1 MSYSHLNIDQRN
13 YLYQLQQ
20 TRTLSQSE
28 LGKLI
33 GCSQSTISRELKRNK
48 NSEGLYLPDTAQR
61 LSEKKRK
68 ESKREFSNIT
78 EETIQMIKNGLKDR
92 YSPEQIAGR
101 LKREKKK
108 SVSHETIYKMIYK
121 NHKECGEYQKY
132 LRQGKKKR
140 KKRKAKNTCKIGIP
154 NRVGIE
160 DRPKIAEEK
169 KEIGHWESDT
179 MIGGNHSG
187 VLVTHVD
194 KASKFLV
201 AALGKDK
208 SMKELNEVTIKLFKD
223 IDKEKRKTFTCDN
236 GKEFSGHE
244 ELSQVLSADFY
255 FANPYCSWERGLNE
269 HTNGL
274 LRQFFPKGTNF
285 KIVKPEEV
293 EKAVNLINNRPR
305 KSLDYQ
311 TPYEVVYNISSD
323 IMHFMI
329 E

>member
-1 MSYSHLNIDQRN
+1 MSYSHLNIDQR
-13 YLYQLQQ
+13 YLLYQLQQ
-20 TRTLSQSE
+20 KQKLSQSE

-33 GCSQSTISRELKRNK
+33 GCSQSTISRELRRNK
-48 NSEGLYLPDTAQR
+48 NLDNLYLPDTAQQ
-61 LSEKKRK
+61 LSDKRRQ

-78 EETIQMIKNGLKDR
+78 EETIQAVKNGLKKR
-92 YSPEQIAGR
+92 YSPEQIVGR

-121 NHKECGEYQKY
+121 NHQECGEYQKY
-132 LRQGKKKR
+132 LRQGKKRR
-140 KKRKAKNTCKIGIP
+140 KKRKSQNAFSTGIP

-160 DRPKIAEEK
+160 NRPKIAEEK

-208 SMKELNEVTIKLFKD
+208 SMKELNKVTIKLFNA
-223 IDKEKRKTFTCDN
+223 IDKEKIKTFTCDN

-244 ELSQVLSADFY
+244 ELSKVLLAPFY

-293 EKAVNLINNRPR
+293 KKAVDLINNRPR

-311 TPYEVVYNISSD
+311 TPYEVFYNISSD
-323 IMHFMI
+323 IMHFKI

>member
-1 MSYSHLNIDQRN
+1 MSYSHLNLDQRN
-13 YLYQLQQ
+13 RLYQLQQ
-20 TRTLSQSE
+20 NLTLSQSE

-48 NSEGLYLPDTAQR
+48 NSEKLYLPDTAQR
-61 LSEKKRK
+61 LSEKRRQ
-68 ESKREFSNIT
+68 ESKKEFSNIT
-78 EETIQMIKNGLKDR
+78 EETIQAIKNGLKDR

-108 SVSHETIYKMIYK
+108 SVSHETIYKMIAK
-121 NHKECGEYQKY
+121 NHQECGEYQKY

-140 KKRKAKNTCKIGIP
+140 KKRKGKNACKIGIP

-160 DRPKIAEEK
+160 NRPKIAEEK

-244 ELSQVLSADFY
+244 ELSQVLSAEFY

-311 TPYEVVYNISSD
+311 TPYEVFYNISSD
-323 IMHFMI
+323 IMHFKI